1 MIDSIDLFDKKI
13 LQILQNDASMTTREI
28 GKLINLS
35 HSSVNKRIQK
45 MRDTGVIRK
54 FTIDIDPDKIGLNF
68 MTFTHVQLK
77 DHSKET
83 LSYFQTE
90 IIKHAEVLECHHM
103 SGSHDFILRIIT
115 KDHREYH
122 EVLMNKVFGTL
133 GVGNIET
140 KLVMSTAKSASP
152 LPIALKPK

>member
-1 MIDSIDLFDKKI
+1 MTDSIDLFDKKI

-45 MRDTGVIRK
+45 MRDTGIIRK

-77 DHSKET
+77 DHSKDT
-83 LSYFQTE
+83 LSHFQSE

-103 SGSHDFILRIIT
+103 SG
-115 KDHREYH
+115 
-122 EVLMNKVFGTL
+122 
-133 GVGNIET
+133 
-140 KLVMSTAKSASP
+140 
-152 LPIALKPK
+152 